1 MRTLQSFLVS
11 ALIICLSSWLG
22 YSFWKS
28 HQPQPAVLQGQI
40 EAQQYGVSSKIA
52 GRLDQVVVHKGDVL
66 KKGDLVFTLNSPEIE
81 AKLAQAKAGRSSAIA
96 LLDKAESGARVQQIQ
111 AAKDLWLQA
120 KVQVNILEKTYKRI
134 NTLYK
139 EGVSP
144 EQSRDEVF
152 AKLQAALH
160 AQNAALQMYTMAQ
173 EGARNEDKR
182 AALGQERRASGVV
195 QEVEVYKADTRIA
208 SPHSGEVTQI
218 LLHSGELAPQGFP
231 VVSILDM
238 DDAWALF
245 HVREDQLHLFQKGNE
260 FTVKIPALD
269 GEFRF
274 KVTYLSVLGDFATW
288 RTTSSET
295 GFDMRTFEI
304 EARPIEKVEG
314 LRAGMSVLVE
324 L

>member
-1 MRTLQSFLVS
+1 MRTLQSFIVS
-11 ALIICLSSWLG
+11 ALIICLGSWLG

-28 HQPQPAVLQGQI
+28 HQSKPVLLQGQI

-52 GRLDQVVVHKGDVL
+52 GRLDKVLVQKGDVL
-66 KKGDLVFTLNSPEIE
+66 KKGDLVFTINSPEID
-81 AKLAQAKAGRSSAIA
+81 AKLVQAKAGRSAATA
-96 LLDKAESGARVQQIQ
+96 LLDKAESGARVQQVQ
-111 AAKDLWLQA
+111 AAKDQWLQA
-120 KVQVNILEKTYKRI
+120 QVQVNILEKTYKRI
-134 NTLYK
+134 NTLYQ

-152 AKLQAALH
+152 AKLQAARH

-173 EGARNEDKR
+173 EGARNEDKL
-182 AALGQERRASGVV
+182 AALGQERRASGIV

-208 SPHSGEVTQI
+208 SPHNGEVTQI
-218 LLHSGELAPQGFP
+218 LLRSGELAPQGFP

-245 HVREDQLHLFQKGNE
+245 HVREDQLHLFQKGQE
-260 FTVKIPALD
+260 FIAKIPALGGD
-269 GEFRF
+269 FRF

>member
-1 MRTLQSFLVS
+1 MRTLQSFIVS
-11 ALIICLSSWLG
+11 ALIICLGAWLG
-22 YSFWKS
+22 YSFWQS
-28 HQPQPAVLQGQI
+28 HQPRPVLLQGQI
-40 EAQQYGVSSKIA
+40 EAQQYGVSSKVA
-52 GRLDQVVVHKGDVL
+52 GRLDKVMVQKGDVL

-81 AKLAQAKAGRSSAIA
+81 AKLAQAKAGQSAATA

-111 AAKDLWLQA
+111 AAKDQWLQA

-144 EQSRDEVF
+144 EQRRDEVY
-152 AKLQAALH
+152 AKLQAARH

-173 EGARNEDKR
+173 EGARNEDKL
-182 AALGQERRASGVV
+182 AALGQEQRASGIV
-195 QEVEVYKADTRIA
+195 QEVEVYKADTRITA
-208 SPHSGEVTQI
+208 PHSGEVTQI
-218 LLHSGELAPQGFP
+218 LLRSGELAPQGFP

-245 HVREDQLHLFQKGNE
+245 HVREDQLKLFQKGNE
-260 FTVKIPALD
+260 FTANIPALD
-269 GEFRF
+269 GEFQF
-274 KVTYLSVLGDFATW
+274 KVTYLSALGDFATW

-304 EARPIEKVEG
+304 EARPIQKIKG
-314 LRAGMSVLVE
+314 LRAGMSVLIE
-324 L
+324 M